1 MWLGFGVYSVTGMY
15 GRVGRGEAR
24 QLVEEALGLG
34 IDFLDTA
41 DVYGRGLGEELLR
54 GLGDR
59 AFIATKVGYRLDT
72 ERPAQCFSEECLL
85 RAVEASRRRL
95 GVETIDLVQVH
106 NPPLEVLRRGEV
118 YRAMRRMKELGL
130 ARLTGVALG
139 PETDVL
145 EHGLEALSRD
155 EVDAIQFVYNM
166 LEQEPGYTLARE
178 ARSRGVM
185 TIVRVP
191 HAGGVLDESVK
202 PGEEKA
208 ISDHRS
214 LRRRGWYRW
223 AFRVYY
229 GEVKP
234 LLDPLPGTPGQKAL
248 RFIEQSIDPDVV
260 VLIARSVDRLREY
273 AGYASIPPLPG
284 SVVEEL
290 HRVYVRHAAGSPEAP
305 RSLDRCLLP
314 RLYPPEGG
322 GGPGEGPEEA
332 Q

>member
-1 MWLGFGVYSVTGMY
+1 MWLGYGVYSVTGMY
-15 GRVGRGEAR
+15 GRVGRREAR
-24 QLVEEALGLG
+24 RLIEEALELG

-41 DVYGRGLGEELLR
+41 DIYGRGLGEELLR

-59 AFIATKVGYRLDT
+59 AFIATKVGYRLDAD
-72 ERPAQCFSEECLL
+72 RPVQCFSEDCLL
-85 RAVEASRRRL
+85 KAVEASRRRL
-95 GVETIDLVQVH
+95 GVKTIDLVQIH
-106 NPPLEVLRRGEV
+106 NPGLSVLRRSEV

-130 ARLTGVALG
+130 ARLTGAALG

-145 EHGLEALSRD
+145 EQGLEALSHD

-191 HAGGVLDESVK
+191 HAGGVLDESVR
-202 PGEEKA
+202 PGEEHG

-214 LRRRGWYRW
+214 LRRRGWYEW

-229 GEVKP
+229 SEAKP
-234 LLDPLPGTPGQKAL
+234 LLNQLPGTPGQKAL

-260 VLIARSVDRLREY
+260 VVIARSVERLREY
-273 AGYASIPPLPG
+273 AGYTSIPPLPRR
-284 SVVEEL
+284 VVEEL
-290 HRVYVRHAAGSPEAP
+290 HRVYVRNAVASPEAP

-314 RLYPPEGG
+314 RLYP
-322 GGPGEGPEEA
+322 A
-332 Q
+332 